1 MAEQAKKATKGG
13 AAKAKGEKPAGAKA
27 AAGAKP
33 APGAKPVPA
42 PKVEIVEKQERG
54 PHKARPQ
61 AKITPEQA
69 RTMALRR
76 RISDRRPTFRRTE
89 WFRYKKL
96 SRTGYRRGK
105 GLGNKMRI
113 GFSYRTPVVSIGFRG
128 PAATRG
134 LHPSGFREVLVH
146 NEKEL
151 AGLDPKTQAVRIG
164 GTVGSK
170 KRSVL
175 EGKAKELGL
184 RVLNPSR

>member
-1 MAEQAKKATKGG
+1 MAEQAKKQTTKRPPK
-13 AAKAKGEKPAGAKA
+13 AAPKAAPKGAKEPTA
-27 AAGAKP
+27 SPK
-33 APGAKPVPA
+33 PA
-42 PKVEIVEKQERG
+42 PKVEIVEKAETG
-54 PHKARPQ
+54 PHKARLQ
-61 AKITPEQA
+61 ANLSPEQVRGLA
-69 RTMALRR
+69 MRR
-76 RISDRRPTFRRTE
+76 RLSDKRPTFRRTE

-128 PAATRG
+128 PKAVRG

-151 AGLDPKTQAVRIG
+151 KGLDAKTQAVRIG

-170 KRSVL
+170 KRSAL
-175 EGKAKELGL
+175 EGKAKDLGL
-184 RVLNPSR
+184 RILNPSS